1 MSVFNIKW
9 LVVAVVFTAAV
20 VLFSHLPQEV
30 TPSRLEAMDLDKL
43 QHILAYGAM
52 TVLFVL
58 SLRRFPSLLSVAL
71 LFSAIIGVG
80 AVDEL
85 SQPLVNRTASLA
97 DWLADVI
104 GIIIALATFLCVSQS
119 KRQAS
124 LNVDT

>member
-1 MSVFNIKW
+1 M
-9 LVVAVVFTAAV
+9 
-20 VLFSHLPQEV
+20 
-30 TPSRLEAMDLDKL
+30 DKL